1 MVESLRVRGFDLFW
15 CLGFMGLGVRELDAS
30 GFWSCCRVSGVGVFQ
45 GVVSGSWD
53 PHETTKLVSWNFPIR
68 DTP

>member
-30 GFWSCCRVSGVGVFQ
+30 GFWSCYRVSGLGGFQ
-45 GVVSGSWD
+45 GLGLQFRG
-53 PHETTKLVSWNFPIR
+53 PETLTRLKA
-68 DTP
+68 